1 VLAQHHEASSFW
13 SRARLEILNRSRMSA
28 CLELFALQGF
38 TWLGRREDIAI
49 SLSNSTFVSN
59 TVLKAGPWYVLG
71 NSY

>member
-1 VLAQHHEASSFW
+1 
-13 SRARLEILNRSRMSA
+13 MSA